1 MFFRHKTLLLHSVAL
16 IFAFILGS
24 TITLSFLS
32 VEKSCRET
40 AQVEYISTD
49 QVVSPNEI
57 FLVILVLSAPKNVAR
72 RNVIR
77 QTWLNLKPKIEETQ
91 KKDSD
96 DLTGF
101 EYDARGFL
109 QQDTMYRQMISLERF
124 KKKISKAMHRPLLID
139 LNLRVLHYF
148 ATGTESLPFIEMDS
162 LTKEHAKYNDLLL
175 LSDLNDSYSNLTQK
189 LVQSLGAINNIQK
202 FKYLLKVD
210 DDSYV
215 KLDYLLEDLYEYDNI
230 VNSKQ
235 YSVKFVRP
243 ELYWGYFNGRASIK
257 MRGQWKERNF
267 NLCERYLPYAL
278 GGGYLISKNLVQYI
292 AMNHL
297 TLSRYI
303 SEDVSMGVWLS
314 AFRNINRK
322 HDIRFD
328 TAYMPRKCKAYHIVL
343 HKRTVNDM
351 KDLYRGQLCTFKH
364 ANDTS
369 IQRPIE
375 YYYEWDL
382 PQTQCCSSLVE

>member
-16 IFAFILGS
+16 AFAFILGC

-32 VEKSCRET
+32 VEKSCRES
-40 AQVEYISTD
+40 AQVEYLSTD
-49 QVVSPNEI
+49 QTVSSNEI

-77 QTWLNLKPKIEETQ
+77 QTWLNLKPKIEESP

-96 DLTGF
+96 DLMGF
-101 EYDARGFL
+101 EYDTRGFL

-124 KKKISKAMHRPLLID
+124 KKKISKAIYRPLLND

-148 ATGTESLPFIEMDS
+148 AIGTESLPFVQMDS
-162 LTKEHAKYNDLLL
+162 LTKEHTKYNDLLL
-175 LSDLNDSYSNLTQK
+175 LNNLNDSYSNLTQK
-189 LVQSLGAINNIQK
+189 LIQSLGAINNIQT

-235 YSVKFVRP
+235 YSVKYVRP

-257 MRGQWKERNF
+257 LRGQWKEKNF

-278 GGGYLISKNLVQYI
+278 GGGYLISKNLVHYI
-292 AMNHL
+292 AMNRL

-314 AFRNINRK
+314 TFRNINRK
-322 HDIRFD
+322 HDVRFD
-328 TAYMPRKCKAYHIVL
+328 TAYMPRKCKAYHIIL

-369 IQRPIE
+369 IQRPTE

-382 PQTQCCSSLVE
+382 PQTQCCSSIVE